1 MKILRYITIATVL
14 LTLGSCEKFL
24 DKNPD
29 SRVELDSPDKV
40 AKLLVNAYP
49 STTPAVIAELSS
61 DNVDDMINHRRGNLF
76 TEELVYWKKELHEY
90 GTKDGLRELWNDH
103 YSVIYT
109 CNVAINAIKELQKTA
124 KDKATQDQLKASLGE
139 ALVSRA
145 YAHFVLV
152 NLFGKPYNPQ
162 TSSTD
167 LGVPYV
173 EIPLEEFK
181 AELPRNTVAEVY
193 KKIAEDLQQGLP
205 LIDDNSYKVPKF
217 HFNKRAAN
225 AFAARFYLY
234 HQDFAKA
241 EEHATNALGDNPT
254 LRNYK
259 AFSAISADDPHAKEY
274 TRDDVEANLMLI
286 AVETNGYA
294 VLEQNSPFRFTH
306 GRPLA
311 QRETF
316 LSEGNPWVNE
326 YKDKVFYKADA
337 EKDRYVYTKYPVYPN
352 KTQLVLFN
360 TEETLLV
367 RAEAKILQGKN
378 TEGLKDM
385 NLFLGNYL
393 EQGDQLDEARVV
405 NTYKRLPY
413 SSYDTNTLVSRANQ
427 KKRLSPSFTIADE
440 TQECLLHCLLQ
451 CRRLLTLNEG
461 LRWYD
466 IRRYGIEIY
475 RHELHLDGSS
485 KIVAVLTKD
494 DNRRT
499 FPIPA
504 DVVAAGMKDNPR

>member
-1 MKILRYITIATVL
+1 MKILRYITIATIL
-14 LTLGSCEKFL
+14 LILGNCEKFL

-173 EIPLEEFK
+173 EIPLEKFK

-217 HFNKRAAN
+217 HFNKKAAN

-241 EEHATNALGDNPT
+241 EEHATNAIGDNPT
-254 LRNYK
+254 LHNYK

-311 QRETF
+311 Q
-316 LSEGNPWVNE
+316 
-326 YKDKVFYKADA
+326 
-337 EKDRYVYTKYPVYPN
+337 
-352 KTQLVLFN
+352 
-360 TEETLLV
+360 
-367 RAEAKILQGKN
+367 
-378 TEGLKDM
+378 
-385 NLFLGNYL
+385 
-393 EQGDQLDEARVV
+393 
-405 NTYKRLPY
+405 
-413 SSYDTNTLVSRANQ
+413 
-427 KKRLSPSFTIADE
+427 
-440 TQECLLHCLLQ
+440 
-451 CRRLLTLNEG
+451 
-461 LRWYD
+461 
-466 IRRYGIEIY
+466 
-475 RHELHLDGSS
+475 
-485 KIVAVLTKD
+485 
-494 DNRRT
+494 
-499 FPIPA
+499 
-504 DVVAAGMKDNPR
+504 